1 MDLICQKVAAT
12 VVMSMGVI
20 QIITIYQG
28 GLFLPFQDTP
38 YYWQWMQSISIFTQG
53 TRSILIAVME
63 DLSYECVLSS
73 TGQCLGPL
81 GDEFPC
87 DARIP
92 VDGDTTCA
100 VKGRSVL
107 YVLQRV
113 DVNES
118 KWIHFGYLV
127 LIFVVLRLLSLL
139 LLYFPSDRVWLLMTR
154 QWYALLESR
163 TSGKETRKP
172 NLRVAARGSFRL
184 SVLHLKSEVR
194 PFDDISVSGR
204 VGRTPGG
211 ISRGSDIDGNA
222 HKVLLESSLT
232 WRRVSAT
239 VSSDGKRILDNVSG
253 IARSGR
259 VLAIMGPSG
268 SGKTTL
274 LNVLSN
280 RATYADVSGDIRFC
294 GRAVTISDL
303 VFVPKVVEVNGCL
316 TVQEQIELVGSMRC
330 ADTKAMRARSK
341 KMVKA
346 LGLEK
351 KLNVP
356 CSKLSVG
363 EIKRL
368 GVCIGMVLDP
378 NVLFLDEPTSGLDSS
393 AAMAIVLQ
401 LFQLAKDTSIAVVMT
416 IHQPSATVFNMLH
429 DLYLL
434 EGGRLAFFGPI
445 ADAKRFFGALGFHCP
460 ENLSAADYYM
470 DLIYTRPT
478 EHANITWKDLYLSFN
493 FSAIMTAKDGVEIIE
508 EESHLPRWRARV
520 YYLLSYF
527 YKYYVRDRNVCL
539 SRLVYLLFMAIYQ
552 GTLFYGLTYKT
563 NYITRFGGLI
573 FSDASYITL
582 SVVVCV
588 SSFAS
593 DRRLALEYAKN
604 GIVTPFIYCLSQFLV
619 SAPCYFLGS
628 FVVELPVF
636 WLSNISNNV
645 DVYIYASLVC
655 WCLLLVSE
663 AIMLLVVEVL
673 HDALYSVMF
682 ALVVVGAVLL
692 LSGFV
697 VTVADI
703 PLWFRWICYLVPTKV
718 SSHSKLVI
726 PYTVESFHL
735 F

>member
-127 LIFVVLRLLSLL
+127 LIFVVLRLLSLF
-139 LLYFPSDRVWLLMTR
+139 LLYFPIDHIWRHTKRLLSL
-154 QWYALLESR
+154 LLERKVRGTELNPMKGRFIER
-163 TSGKETRKP
+163 TS
-172 NLRVAARGSFRL
+172 FRM
-184 SVLHLKSEVR
+184 SVKYQKNDVR
-194 PFDDISVSGR
+194 PFDDISFSARDTGFVEKKRAVPNLVRIENSM
-204 VGRTPGG
+204 
-211 ISRGSDIDGNA
+211 
-222 HKVLLESSLT
+222 T

-239 VSSDGKRILDNVSG
+239 VSSGGKRILDNVSG